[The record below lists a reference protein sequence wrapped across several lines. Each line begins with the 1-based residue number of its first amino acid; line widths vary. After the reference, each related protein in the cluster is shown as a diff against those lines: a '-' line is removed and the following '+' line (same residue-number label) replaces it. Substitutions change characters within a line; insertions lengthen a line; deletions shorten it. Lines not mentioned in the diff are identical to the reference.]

1 MNAPLRSLA
10 IAGFALALALPA
22 SAQECGPLRGSGQ
35 YGPYDYRTDK
45 DKLPVVEDHHFTPV
59 VETLVRGQE
68 GTLGSDLDYTLR
80 AFPNHSR
87 ALVAMMKLGE
97 KEKTARPAGANYP
110 VECYFERA
118 MQFRPTDRAVRVIY
132 ADYLGKT
139 GKKTEAIN
147 QLLGVQEM
155 DGPKNPYVPYE
166 IGLLYFDLGDFEK
179 SLAFAHRAYR
189 QGATLEGLKNRL
201 LRAGKWRDP
210 PADAPAA
217 TRPRGPAQAKQRHG
231 AQPASAQP

>member
-1 MNAPLRSLA
+1 MNAPMRSLA
-10 IAGFALALALPA
+10 VAGFALAFALLA
-22 SAQECGPLRGSGQ
+22 SAQECGPLRGPGQ

-59 VETLVRGQE
+59 VETLTRGQE
-68 GTLGSDLDYTLR
+68 GTLGGDLDYTLR

-87 ALVAMMKLGE
+87 ALVAMMKLGV
-97 KEKTARPAGANYP
+97 KEKTAHPAGANYP

-155 DGPKNPYVPYE
+155 EGAKNPYVPYE

-179 SLAFAHRAYR
+179 SLAFAHSAYR
-189 QGATLEGLKNRL
+189 QGATLEGLKNKL
-201 LRAGKWRDP
+201 FKAGKWRDP
-210 PADAPAA
+210 PAEVP
-217 TRPRGPAQAKQRHG
+217 GPAKRRDPGTGNRQ
-231 AQPASAQP
+231 

>member
-1 MNAPLRSLA
+1 MGVAMGALA
-10 IAGFALALALPA
+10 VAATLLAFALSA
-22 SAQECGPLRGSGQ
+22 SAQECGPLRGPGQ

-68 GTLGSDLDYTLR
+68 GSLGSDLDYTLR

-87 ALVAMMKLGE
+87 ALVAMMKLGD

-132 ADYLGKT
+132 AGYLGKT

-179 SLAFAHRAYR
+179 SLAFAHRANR
-189 QGATLEGLKNRL
+189 EGATLEGLKNRL
-201 LRAGKWRDP
+201 LKAGKWRDP
-210 PADAPAA
+210 PADAAPAA
-217 TRPRGPAQAKQRHG
+217 RRRSAAQAK
-231 AQPASAQP
+231 